1 MRRALRLLTLAVLA
15 AAISCSRQNAPA
27 PAEQAATRLTLDEVW
42 SLRQARD
49 FFTLRDRLT
58 IARDTTSAAALYAR
72 GVVEHGMNH
81 PAESNDALARLRRT
95 GGISDSLVADAWELT
110 MSNDLRL
117 GAYAHGAA
125 IADSLL
131 SGRFALDSLRERDAR
146 NTQRIFHALAGI
158 PPTTATSSGA
168 SLVTLV
174 GGDIPVHVGDS
185 ARAYGFDTGANLSV
199 LMRSEAAALGL
210 RVIPAG
216 IDVGSSTAHRVTAD
230 LAVAPRLRI
239 GRMEF
244 HDVVFLVMDDAMLT
258 FPGGFRIPGIIGF
271 PVIER
276 MGEIRLTGRKSL
288 AVPATIPVRTQGN
301 LALDELTLLTPV
313 KWEGRPLLCRLDTG
327 AGSSEVYD
335 RFYRKYRPLI
345 DSTTTTAQR
354 RIGGAGGIQLL
365 PVRVAPRAQLAVGDT
380 TVTLTSLDV
389 VTISLVRDE
398 KENYLD
404 CNLGHDVFDQF
415 AELVV
420 NFRDMAVLLQ

>member
-1 MRRALRLLTLAVLA
+1 MRNALRLLALAVLA
-15 AAISCSRQNAPA
+15 VAISCSRQQGPSPA
-27 PAEQAATRLTLDEVW
+27 KEARARLSLDEVW
-42 SLRQARD
+42 QLRQARD

-58 IARDTTSAAALYAR
+58 LARDTTSVAALYAR

-81 PAESNDALARLRRT
+81 PGESNEALARLRRA
-95 GGISDSLVADAWELT
+95 GGISDSLLADAWELT
-110 MSNDLRL
+110 ISNDLRL
-117 GAYAHGAA
+117 GDYAHGAV

-131 SGRFALDSLRERDAR
+131 SGRFALDSLREFDAR
-146 NTQRIFHALAGI
+146 NTRRIFHALAGV
-158 PPTTATSSGA
+158 PPTTATSRGA

-174 GGDIPVHVGDS
+174 NGDIPVVIGDS
-185 ARAYGFDTGANLSV
+185 SRAYGFDTGANLSV
-199 LMRSEAAALGL
+199 LMRSEAVALGL

-216 IDVGSSTAHRVTAD
+216 IDVGSSTSHRVTAD

-239 GRMEF
+239 GAMEF
-244 HDVVFLVMDDAMLT
+244 RNVVFLVLDDAMLT

-288 AVPATIPVRTQGN
+288 AVPATVPARTQAN
-301 LALDELTLLTPV
+301 LALDELTLLTPAQ
-313 KWEGRPLLCRLDTG
+313 WEGRPLLCRLDTG
-327 AGSSEVYD
+327 AGSTEIYD
-335 RFYRKYRPLI
+335 RFYRKYQTVI
-345 DSTTTTAQR
+345 DASTTTAQR
-354 RIGGAGGIQLL
+354 KVGGAGGIQLL
-365 PVRVAPRAQLAVGDT
+365 SVRVVPRARLAVGDT
-380 TVTLTSLDV
+380 TVTLKSLDV
-389 VTISLVRDE
+389 VTESLVRDE